1 MAVIVVL
8 LKTLGL
14 AIPGAA
20 GFVFLC
26 SLVYQITESQGF
38 VFFSVCGFA
47 SIGQLIYALFLFS
60 WFNKEREKVDRLHR
74 PWVYQKMAEAANK

>member
-20 GFVFLC
+20 GSVFLC
-26 SLVYQITESQGF
+26 SLAYKITESQGF
-38 VFFSVCGFA
+38 VWFSVCGFA

-60 WFNKEREKVDRLHR
+60 WFNKELEKVDRQHR
-74 PWVYQKMAEAANK
+74 PWVYLKSAEDDGK